1 MTVVRH
7 GGAAVGTL
15 FAGAVMALAGCGPV
29 QPAAPSTAAPAT
41 AVVTTPAGPGPEKTQ
56 APASGAVRTLW
67 QGAPWGDFAFAG
79 RLLLGVH
86 WQASG
91 DEVEAIG
98 AATGAPA
105 WTAAMPASLP
115 DILGLVPAGNV
126 VVVEAG
132 HEVGHAPAMVYPVVS
147 EYVALDLA
155 TGARLWAVPVA
166 GDYQSPPIAVSGTFV
181 LTGDP
186 AQTVTALIA
195 ATGAVAWRDPRP
207 ADCPAWNMAN
217 PLTGSGLG
225 LAADGAL
232 AAASFNCG
240 SRVVVQRLDPATGKA
255 VWTWRSPSVGA
266 DASQSLAVTAA
277 AGDGD
282 LLLLTGE
289 VGSPPAGQE
298 FASRLPRPYA
308 WPVALGPD
316 DEEST
321 VLALDAATG
330 QPRWTELGGQL
341 ETFALTAGAVCEVV
355 NVGLECRDDSTGA
368 HTMPVLLTGR
378 NEGDSPPYVDDGYAG
393 VSGGL
398 AAVVM
403 ASSSGGVLLR
413 VVRVRGGAT
422 VAQVHLAIGTH
433 GGRGTNI
440 QVFAVAAG
448 PLGSDAILVLVRR
461 VDLPGYPVL
470 ALEVPIPAAAR

>member
-1 MTVVRH
+1 MADVWRAS
-7 GGAAVGTL
+7 AAVGTL
-15 FAGAVMALAGCGPV
+15 VAGAVMALAGCGPA
-29 QPAAPSTAAPAT
+29 QPLAPPSTASPAT
-41 AVVTTPAGPGPEKTQ
+41 GVTSPAGPGPEK
-56 APASGAVRTLW
+56 PASVTGDAVRTLW

-86 WQASG
+86 WTASG
-91 DEVEAIG
+91 DIVEAIA

-115 DILGLVPAGNV
+115 QILGLVPAGNV
-126 VVVEAG
+126 VIVEAG

-155 TGARLWAVPVA
+155 TGAKRWSVPVT
-166 GDYQSPPIAVSGTFV
+166 GDYQSPPVAVSGEYL

-186 AQTVTALIA
+186 AETVTALIA
-195 ATGAVAWRDPRP
+195 STGAVAWRDPRP
-207 ADCPAWNMAN
+207 ADCAPWNMAG
-217 PLTGSGLG
+217 PATGSGLG
-225 LAADGAL
+225 LAADGPL
-232 AAASFNCG
+232 AAASFHCG
-240 SRVVVQRLDPATGKA
+240 SRAVVQRLDPATGKA
-255 VWTWRSPSVGA
+255 LWTWWSPSDGGA

-277 AGDGD
+277 ARDGD

-289 VGSPPAGQE
+289 VAPPPAGRQ

-321 VLALDAATG
+321 VLALDATTG

-341 ETFALTAGAVCEVV
+341 ETIVLTAGAVCEVV
-355 NVGLECRDDSTGA
+355 DVGFECRDDTTGA
-368 HTMPVLLTGR
+368 HTMPVLLTGK
-378 NEGDSPPYVDDGYAG
+378 NEGDSPPYFDDGYAG

-398 AAVVM
+398 AAVTE
-403 ASSSGGVLLR
+403 ASPSGGVLLR

-422 VAQVHLAIGTH
+422 VAQVHLAIGTK
-433 GGRGTNI
+433 GGRGNNAK
-440 QVFAVAAG
+440 VFAVAAG
-448 PLGSDAILVLVRR
+448 PLGSDAVLVLVRR
-461 VDLPGYPVL
+461 VDLAGFPVV
-470 ALEVPIPAAAR
+470 AVSVPVT